1 MTGPLEGSH
10 AFQEVQSPLSYC
22 PRSSLPVEV
31 LHWLAERLAHLC
43 PARRGGQGGTPPL
56 RLEVRLDALGAVVLD
71 GLSYRRAARTVGICK
86 TEVVDSLDLLLGE
99 LGELGELAALWLCQ
113 PDGTFVATL
122 QERERLA
129 EMTEVGEA
137 VCVDGLATRVQR
149 PGGWANQKACMTPG
163 GAPTPPR
170 AWRCRRR
177 ERPSTAIC
185 LWCDGGW
192 PGSCHEHELLEVSGV
207 RAVLDATGVT
217 ALVDR
222 GFRGTAKVRAR
233 WHAPIGDRRTNDQ
246 RTPVER
252 DHNRLQAGLRAVV
265 EQAIGHLANAWT
277 LRRWRGLLYR
287 VRDVYRAAAALICPG
302 PLVALAAPRV
312 RPASARAR

>member
-1 MTGPLEGSH
+1 MPDACDVVETGPLEGSH
-10 AFQEVQSPLSYC
+10 AFQEVQSPLSYG

-31 LHWLAERLAHLC
+31 LRWLAERLAHLC
-43 PARRGGQGGTPPL
+43 PARRPGQGGTPPL
-56 RLEVRLDALGAVVLD
+56 PLEVRLDALGAVVL
-71 GLSYRRAARTVGICK
+71 G
-86 TEVVDSLDLLLGE
+86 
-99 LGELGELAALWLCQ
+99 LCQ

-122 QERERLA
+122 QDLRERLA

-137 VCVDGLATRVQR
+137 VCVDGLATRAQR
-149 PGGWANQKACMTPG
+149 PGGWADQKVLYDAK
-163 GAPTPPR
+163 
-170 AWRCRRR
+170 RRTHTAQGVAL
-177 ERPSTAIC
+177 STIHGDL

-222 GFRGTAKVRAR
+222 GFRGMAKVRAR
-233 WHAPIGDRRTNDQ
+233 WHAPIGDRRTKDQ

-252 DHNRLQAGLRAVV
+252 DHNRLQAGLRALV
-265 EQAIGHLANAWT
+265 EQAIGQLANAWT

-287 VRDVYRAAAALICPG
+287 VRDVYRAAAALICLGRWIHRIPT
-302 PLVALAAPRV
+302 
-312 RPASARAR
+312 